1 MYEQDLQAEPATGA
15 SATQR
20 DRLFISHAYPEDN
33 EFARWLA
40 LQLANEGYPVWSD
53 LTNLLGGEIIWDDV
67 QRTIKEKAA
76 KVIFVHS
83 RHSNQRDG
91 TLQEIHL
98 AKAVIRSE
106 GLENFII
113 PLRIDPLL
121 QDEIAIQLQRIAP
134 IDFHQ
139 SWAEGLAQLLK
150 KLEDD
155 RVPRDAKFNPQTVSI
170 WWRKQFSADY
180 GVLEETEEVL
190 SNWYPITD
198 LPETI
203 NLHSLQRTAQ
213 RTAIGKI
220 GVATDLPYPAVQD
233 GLILLSFAGAEDFA
247 GKLGDDL
254 TITSTRVKPIK
265 ELLEGENRREFKKHL
280 AQLLREAW
288 EKMIKA
294 RGLPQYTFANKAQCG
309 YFTSGMVAKDTLYFT
324 GVNGEKAHRSVVGY
338 KSVPGPVPKESVKRY
353 WHFGIQGKLI
363 QYPIRAYVMKPHV
376 LFSSDGKEIW
386 TSKPRLARARR
397 NQCNN
402 WWNDEWRDRITA
414 TITWLAGGEAHLKV
428 PLGSDVF
435 LEVQKC
441 PLLFES
447 PVSYLT
453 SDEELHIREEEA
465 ALPDYEYEE
474 DLYGSDAEET
484 AGEG

>member
-1 MYEQDLQAEPATGA
+1 MYDQPFQTQPTA
-15 SATQR
+15 SIAATQR

-40 LQLANEGYPVWSD
+40 LQLANAGYPVWCD

-67 QRTIKEKAA
+67 QRIIKEKAA

-91 TLQEIHL
+91 TLQEIHF
-98 AKAVIRSE
+98 AKAVVRSE
-106 GLENFII
+106 GLKNFII
-113 PLRIDPLL
+113 PLRIDPLV

-134 IDFHQ
+134 IDFHR

-150 KLEDD
+150 KFEDD
-155 RVPRDAKFNPQTVSI
+155 RVPRDANFNPQAVST

-180 GVLEETEEVL
+180 GVVAETEEVL
-190 SNWYPITD
+190 SNWYPITS

-203 NLHSLQRTAQ
+203 YLHSLWRTGN
-213 RTAIGKI
+213 GKLE
-220 GVATDLPYPAVQD
+220 VDTDLLPYPAAQD
-233 GLILLSFAGAEDFA
+233 GQILLSFARAEDLE
-247 GKLGDDL
+247 GKLGDVIS
-254 TITSTRVKPIK
+254 ITSSMTRSVA
-265 ELLEGENRREFKKHL
+265 ELLEGRNARTFKNHL

-288 EKMIKA
+288 EKTMKA
-294 RGLPQYTFANKAQCG
+294 RGLPQYKFANKAKCG
-309 YFTSGMVAKDTLYFT
+309 YFTLGMVEKDTLYFT
-324 GVNGEKAHRSVVGY
+324 GVNGEKAYRSVVGY
-338 KSVPGPVPKESVKRY
+338 KSVPGPVPKQSVKRY
-353 WHFGIQGKLI
+353 WHFGIEGKLI

-386 TSKPRLARARR
+386 ASKPRLSRARR

-414 TITWLAGGEAHLKV
+414 AVTWLAGNETMLKV

-435 LEVQKC
+435 LEVEKS

-447 PVSYLT
+447 PVTYLT
-453 SDEELHIREEEA
+453 SEEELRIRQEEA

-474 DLYGSDAEET
+474 DFYSGDDNET
-484 AGEG
+484 AAEK